1 MFKCCGD
8 IIVALDNYFMAYKDS
23 TFQEAVQ
30 RLKHWRNRDESQTVM
45 NEIIPG
51 LFVGSLRAATD
62 PKLMSANRIQAI
74 VSVITTEVNLS
85 RLPFVTHK
93 LQIPLDDLPNATL
106 GHYFGTA
113 IRFIHE
119 NRLEN
124 RNVLVHC
131 LMGVSRSVSLVLAYL
146 ITVTD
151 LRLERAYEFVRQ
163 RRYSASP
170 NFGFREQLKSFYNQG
185 REEQRKMLE
194 KEFGS
199 RHNELQ
205 IKDALYLKS
214 L

>member
-1 MFKCCGD
+1 
-8 IIVALDNYFMAYKDS
+8 MANADS
-23 TFQEAVQ
+23 AFQEALQ
-30 RLKHWRNRDESQTVM
+30 RLKDWRKREKSQTVM
-45 NEIIPG
+45 DEIIPG
-51 LFVGSLRAATD
+51 LFVGGLRAATD

-85 RLPFVTHK
+85 KLPFVSHK

-119 NRLEN
+119 NRLEK

-131 LMGVSRSVSLVLAYL
+131 LMGVSRSVSLVIAYL
-146 ITVTD
+146 ITVTE
-151 LRLERAYEFVRQ
+151 LRLERAHEFVRQ
-163 RRYSASP
+163 RRYFANP

-185 REEQRKMLE
+185 REEQRKMLRN
-194 KEFGS
+194 EFAE
-199 RHNELQ
+199 RHEELQ
-205 IKDALYLKS
+205 AQDALYLKS